1 MKVLFAIGQD
11 TSNSIQENILKQ
23 FQMKYN
29 KSFEYKSEYYV
40 EGAMKC
46 LEEAEGQYDVLILN
60 ETLENVAVDT
70 KLIDTITDL
79 YPNLQVILA
88 IDDKHKEDDYTSKL
102 YTLGVYDALYFS
114 DFTDENLLELLDS
127 RRSKKTS

>member
-46 LEEAEGQYDVLILN
+46 LEEAEGQY
-60 ETLENVAVDT
+60 
-70 KLIDTITDL
+70 L
-79 YPNLQVILA
+79 Y
-88 IDDKHKEDDYTSKL
+88 
-102 YTLGVYDALYFS
+102 
-114 DFTDENLLELLDS
+114 
-127 RRSKKTS
+127 